1 MPVTD
6 EITEL
11 QHKAFAAAY
20 CDERYCAFP
29 ALATA
34 MPGLKKPQLVLLAV
48 NRGEL
53 RVYGLNIKGNIGR
66 LKLSFALCDV
76 TAFTID
82 YHFPYV
88 GGLMRFAMHT
98 ETYDFCKFGKIRR
111 EIAVLRAELGK

>member
-1 MPVTD
+1 MPDTRD
-6 EITEL
+6 ITEL

-34 MPGLKKPQLVLLAV
+34 LPGLKKPQLVLVAL

-53 RVYGLNIKGNIGR
+53 RVYGLTLKGEIRR
-66 LKLSFALCDV
+66 LKLSFSLSDV

-88 GGLMRFAMHT
+88 GGLMRFSSHT

-111 EIAVLRAELGK
+111 EIAILRAEIGQ

>member
-29 ALATA
+29 ALATEL
-34 MPGLKKPQLVLLAV
+34 PELKKPELVLLAV
-48 NRGEL
+48 NGGQL

-66 LKLSFALCDV
+66 LKLTFALSDV
-76 TAFTID
+76 TDFTID

-88 GGLMRFAMHT
+88 GGLMKFTLDKMTCA
-98 ETYDFCKFGKIRR
+98 FCKFGKIRR
-111 EIAVLRAELGK
+111 EIAVLRTELGK